1 MNINNFIKRKYIRLQ
16 GSRNILKLNYFIE
29 KYFRDKKLGNIGFN
43 FSDKPN
49 RQTIVQKIIEIKNIN
64 VSYGLNHVLKDVN
77 LSIDN
82 KDFYTFLGPSGCGKT
97 TLLRLIAG
105 FEKSQSGEVFIGGQE
120 VSSLNPWERDVGM
133 VFQNY
138 ALWPHMTVYKNIS
151 FGLEEKKINSKEIET
166 RVAEVLE
173 LVDLDG
179 LSKRYPYQLSG
190 GQQQRVAL
198 ARTLVVKP
206 KVLLLDEPLSNL
218 DAKLRV
224 QMRKELLELHHKLD
238 ITTIFVT
245 HDQEEANAMSTN
257 LAILNEGIVQQMGRP
272 VDLYNNPTNAFV
284 ANFLGTTNVI
294 EGEFQNSVFTSKNGM
309 VIKGIGADAKGTSVL
324 LRPQNL
330 YLENKN
336 NSLGLRG
343 LSLEEFEGTVE
354 NQEFLGNIVRY
365 VVNVKNHS
373 LVIDTLHEVDKKIY
387 YPKEKITMFLDSKKI
402 KFL

>member
-1 MNINNFIKRKYIRLQ
+1 MQ
-16 GSRNILKLNYFIE
+16 
-29 KYFRDKKLGNIGFN
+29 D
-43 FSDKPN
+43 P
-49 RQTIVQKIIEIKNIN
+49 IIQIKNIN
-64 VSYGLNHVLKDVN
+64 VSYGTNHVLKDVN
-77 LSIDN
+77 LTIHH

-105 FEKSQSGEVFIGGQE
+105 FEKSQSGELYIAGQE
-120 VSSLNPWERDVGM
+120 VSNSNPWERDVGM

-138 ALWPHMTVYKNIS
+138 ALWPHMTVYKNVS
-151 FGLEEKKINSKEIET
+151 FGLEEKKIPKDEIDQRVKEIL
-166 RVAEVLE
+166 A
-173 LVDLDG
+173 LVDLQD

-224 QMRKELLELHHKLD
+224 QMRKELLDLHNQLG

-257 LAILNEGIVQQMGRP
+257 LAIFNEGVVQQMGKP
-272 VDLYNNPTNAFV
+272 VDLYNNPANTFV
-284 ANFLGTTNVI
+284 ANFLGTTNVL
-294 EGEFQNSVFTSKNGM
+294 EGTIANTVFTSNQGL
-309 VIKGIGADAKGTSVL
+309 VIQGLASDAKGSSVL

-330 YLENKN
+330 YLEQKGNLQAF
-336 NSLGLRG
+336 SGI
-343 LSLEEFEGTVE
+343 VE
-354 NQEFLGNIVRY
+354 HQEFLGNIVRY
-365 VVNVKNHS
+365 IVNVNNHA
-373 LVIDTLHEVDKKIY
+373 LVVDTLHEIDKVIHAPKAEIQIY
-387 YPKEKITMFLDSKKI
+387 LDPAKI

>member
-1 MNINNFIKRKYIRLQ
+1 MQ
-16 GSRNILKLNYFIE
+16 
-29 KYFRDKKLGNIGFN
+29 D
-43 FSDKPN
+43 P
-49 RQTIVQKIIEIKNIN
+49 IIQIKNIN
-64 VSYGLNHVLKDVN
+64 VSYGTNHVLKDVN
-77 LSIDN
+77 LTIHN

-105 FEKSQSGEVFIGGQE
+105 FEKSQSGELYIAGQE
-120 VSSLNPWERDVGM
+120 VSNSNPWERDVGM

-138 ALWPHMTVYKNIS
+138 ALWPHMTVYKNVS
-151 FGLEEKKINSKEIET
+151 FGLEEKKIPKDEIDQRVKEIL
-166 RVAEVLE
+166 A
-173 LVDLDG
+173 LVDLQD

-224 QMRKELLELHHKLD
+224 QMRKELLDLHNQLG

-257 LAILNEGIVQQMGRP
+257 LAIFNEGVVQQMGKP
-272 VDLYNNPTNAFV
+272 VDLYNNPANTFV
-284 ANFLGTTNVI
+284 ANFLGTTNVL
-294 EGEFQNSVFTSKNGM
+294 EGTIANTVFTSNQGL
-309 VIKGIGADAKGTSVL
+309 VIQGLASDAKGSSVL

-330 YLENKN
+330 YLEQKDNLQAF
-336 NSLGLRG
+336 SGI
-343 LSLEEFEGTVE
+343 VE
-354 NQEFLGNIVRY
+354 HQEFLGNIVRY
-365 VVNVKNHS
+365 IVNVNNHA
-373 LVIDTLHEVDKKIY
+373 LVVDTLHEIDKAIHEPKAEIQIY
-387 YPKEKITMFLDSKKI
+387 LDPAKI

>member
-1 MNINNFIKRKYIRLQ
+1 MNEN
-16 GSRNILKLNYFIE
+16 
-29 KYFRDKKLGNIGFN
+29 
-43 FSDKPN
+43 
-49 RQTIVQKIIEIKNIN
+49 IIEIKNIN
-64 VSYGLNHVLKDVN
+64 VSYGSNHVLKDIN
-77 LSIDN
+77 LNIKN

-105 FEKSQSGEVFIGGQE
+105 FEKSQSGELFIGGKE
-120 VSSLNPWERDVGM
+120 ISDSNPWERDVGM

-151 FGLEEKKINSKEIET
+151 FGLEEKKIKTSEIQKK
-166 RVAEVLE
+166 VADVLD
-173 LVDLDG
+173 LVDLKD

-224 QMRKELLELHHKLD
+224 QMRKELLELHNKIN

-257 LAILNEGIVQQMGRP
+257 LAIFNEGVVQQVGKP
-272 VDLYNNPTNAFV
+272 VDLYNNPTNTFV

-294 EGEFQNSVFTSKNGM
+294 KGVLKDLTFISQKGLIIKN
-309 VIKGIGADAKGTSVL
+309 INKNAKGDSVL

-330 YLENKN
+330 YIENKN
-336 NSLGLRG
+336 
-343 LSLEEFEGTVE
+343 EKFEKFTGIVKS
-354 NQEFLGNIVRY
+354 QEFLGNIVRY
-365 VVNVKNHS
+365 IVNIKDH
-373 LVIDTLHEVDKKIY
+373 LLILDTLHEMDKKIY
-387 YPKEKITMFLDSKKI
+387 LLNEEITFYIDAEKI

>member
-1 MNINNFIKRKYIRLQ
+1 MNEN
-16 GSRNILKLNYFIE
+16 
-29 KYFRDKKLGNIGFN
+29 
-43 FSDKPN
+43 
-49 RQTIVQKIIEIKNIN
+49 IIEIKNIN
-64 VSYGLNHVLKDVN
+64 VSYGSNHVLKDIN
-77 LSIDN
+77 LNIKN

-105 FEKSQSGEVFIGGQE
+105 FEKSQSGELFIRGKE
-120 VSSLNPWERDVGM
+120 ISNSNPWERDVGM

-151 FGLEEKKINSKEIET
+151 FGLEEKKIKNSEIRK
-166 RVAEVLE
+166 RVEDVLD
-173 LVDLDG
+173 LVDLKD

-224 QMRKELLELHHKLD
+224 QMRKELLDLHNKID

-245 HDQEEANAMSTN
+245 HDQEEANAMSSN
-257 LAILNEGIVQQMGRP
+257 LAIFNEGIVQQVGKP
-272 VDLYNNPTNAFV
+272 VDLYNNPANSFV

-294 EGEFQNSVFTSKNGM
+294 EGEIKDLTFTSKKGLI
-309 VIKGIGADAKGTSVL
+309 IKNINKNAKGDSIL

-336 NSLGLRG
+336 
-343 LSLEEFEGTVE
+343 EKFEKFAGNVISK
-354 NQEFLGNIVRY
+354 EFLGNIVRY
-365 VVNVKNHS
+365 IVNIKDH
-373 LVIDTLHEVDKKIY
+373 LLILDTLHEADKKIY
-387 YPKEKITMFLDSKKI
+387 SSNEEITFYIDAEKI

>member
-1 MNINNFIKRKYIRLQ
+1 MQ
-16 GSRNILKLNYFIE
+16 
-29 KYFRDKKLGNIGFN
+29 D
-43 FSDKPN
+43 P
-49 RQTIVQKIIEIKNIN
+49 IIQIKNIN
-64 VSYGLNHVLKDVN
+64 VSYETNHVLKNVN
-77 LSIDN
+77 LTIHN

-105 FEKSQSGEVFIGGQE
+105 FEKSQSGELYIAGQE
-120 VSSLNPWERDVGM
+120 VSNSNPWERDVGM

-138 ALWPHMTVYKNIS
+138 ALWPHMTVYKNVS
-151 FGLEEKKINSKEIET
+151 FGLEEKKIPKDEIDQRVKEIL
-166 RVAEVLE
+166 A
-173 LVDLDG
+173 LVDLQD

-224 QMRKELLELHHKLD
+224 QMRKELLDLHNQLG

-257 LAILNEGIVQQMGRP
+257 LAIFNEGVVQQMGKP
-272 VDLYNNPTNAFV
+272 VDLYNNPANTFV
-284 ANFLGTTNVI
+284 ANFLGTTNVL
-294 EGEFQNSVFTSKNGM
+294 EGTIANTVFTSNQGL
-309 VIKGIGADAKGTSVL
+309 VIQGLANDAKGSSVL

-330 YLENKN
+330 YLEQKDNLQAF
-336 NSLGLRG
+336 SGI
-343 LSLEEFEGTVE
+343 VE
-354 NQEFLGNIVRY
+354 HQEFLGNIVRY
-365 VVNVKNHS
+365 IVNVNNHA
-373 LVIDTLHEVDKKIY
+373 LVVDTLHEIDKVIHAPKAEIQIY
-387 YPKEKITMFLDSKKI
+387 LDPAKI

>member
-1 MNINNFIKRKYIRLQ
+1 MNN
-16 GSRNILKLNYFIE
+16 
-29 KYFRDKKLGNIGFN
+29 
-43 FSDKPN
+43 
-49 RQTIVQKIIEIKNIN
+49 TIIEIKNIN
-64 VSYGLNHVLKDVN
+64 VSYGTNHVLKNIN
-77 LSIDN
+77 LNIKN

-105 FEKSQSGEVFIGGQE
+105 FEKSQTGELLIAGKE
-120 VSSLNPWERDVGM
+120 ISDLNPWERDVGM

-151 FGLEEKKINSKEIET
+151 FGLEEKKIKTTEIKK
-166 RVAEVLE
+166 RVEEVLD
-173 LVDLDG
+173 LVDLKD
-179 LSKRYPYQLSG
+179 LSKRYPFQLSG

-224 QMRKELLELHHKLD
+224 QMRKELLDLHNKLN

-257 LAILNEGIVQQMGRP
+257 LAIFNEGIVQQTGRP
-272 VDLYNNPTNAFV
+272 VDLYNNPANTFV

-294 EGEFQNSVFTSKNGM
+294 EGEFKNSIFTSKKGL
-309 VIKGIGADAKGTSVL
+309 VIKNINKDAEGSSIL

-330 YLENKN
+330 YLENN
-336 NSLGLRG
+336 NEKLEQFTGL
-343 LSLEEFEGTVE
+343 VI

-365 VVNVKNHS
+365 TLNIKNHL
-373 LVIDTLHEVDKKIY
+373 LVLDALHEIGKKIY
-387 YPKEKITMFLDSKKI
+387 SPNEEVTIFLDSKKI

>member
-1 MNINNFIKRKYIRLQ
+1 MNEN
-16 GSRNILKLNYFIE
+16 
-29 KYFRDKKLGNIGFN
+29 
-43 FSDKPN
+43 
-49 RQTIVQKIIEIKNIN
+49 IIEIKNIN
-64 VSYGLNHVLKDVN
+64 VSYGSNHVLKDIN
-77 LSIDN
+77 LNIKN

-105 FEKSQSGEVFIGGQE
+105 FEKSQSGELFIGGKE
-120 VSSLNPWERDVGM
+120 ISNSNPWERDVGM

-151 FGLEEKKINSKEIET
+151 FGLEEKKIKNSEIQK
-166 RVAEVLE
+166 RVENVLE
-173 LVDLDG
+173 LVDLKD

-224 QMRKELLELHHKLD
+224 QMRKELLDLHNKID

-245 HDQEEANAMSTN
+245 HDQEEANAMSSN
-257 LAILNEGIVQQMGRP
+257 LAIFNEGIVQQVGKP
-272 VDLYNNPTNAFV
+272 VDLYNNPANTFV

-294 EGEFQNSVFTSKNGM
+294 EGEIKDLIFTSKKGLI
-309 VIKGIGADAKGTSVL
+309 IKNIHKDAKGDSIL

-336 NSLGLRG
+336 
-343 LSLEEFEGTVE
+343 EKFEKFIGNVKS
-354 NQEFLGNIVRY
+354 QEFLGNIVRY
-365 VVNVKNHS
+365 IVNIKDH
-373 LVIDTLHEVDKKIY
+373 LLILDTLHEVDKKIY
-387 YPKEKITMFLDSKKI
+387 SSNEEITFYIDAEKI

>member
-1 MNINNFIKRKYIRLQ
+1 MNEN
-16 GSRNILKLNYFIE
+16 
-29 KYFRDKKLGNIGFN
+29 
-43 FSDKPN
+43 
-49 RQTIVQKIIEIKNIN
+49 IIEIKNIN
-64 VSYGLNHVLKDVN
+64 VSYGSNHVLKDIN
-77 LSIDN
+77 LNIKN

-105 FEKSQSGEVFIGGQE
+105 FEKSQSGELFIGGKE
-120 VSSLNPWERDVGM
+120 ISNSNPWERDVGM

-151 FGLEEKKINSKEIET
+151 FGLEEKKIKNSEIQK
-166 RVAEVLE
+166 RVENVLE
-173 LVDLDG
+173 LVDLKD

-224 QMRKELLELHHKLD
+224 QMRKELLDLHNKID

-245 HDQEEANAMSTN
+245 HDQEEANAMSSN
-257 LAILNEGIVQQMGRP
+257 LAIFIEGIVQQVGKP
-272 VDLYNNPTNAFV
+272 VDLYNNPANTFV

-294 EGEFQNSVFTSKNGM
+294 EGEIKDLIFTSKKGLI
-309 VIKGIGADAKGTSVL
+309 IKNIHKNAKGDSIL

-336 NSLGLRG
+336 
-343 LSLEEFEGTVE
+343 EKFEKFIGNVKS
-354 NQEFLGNIVRY
+354 QEFLGNIVRY
-365 VVNVKNHS
+365 IVNIKDH
-373 LVIDTLHEVDKKIY
+373 LLILDTLHEADKKIY
-387 YPKEKITMFLDSKKI
+387 SSNEEITFYLDAEKI

>member
-1 MNINNFIKRKYIRLQ
+1 M
-16 GSRNILKLNYFIE
+16 SE
-29 KYFRDKKLGNIGFN
+29 
-43 FSDKPN
+43 
-49 RQTIVQKIIEIKNIN
+49 TIIEIKNIN
-64 VSYGLNHVLKDVN
+64 VSYGSNHVLKEVSLN
-77 LSIDN
+77 IEN

-105 FEKSQSGEVFIGGQE
+105 FEKSSSGELFIDGKE

-151 FGLEEKKINSKEIET
+151 FGLEEKKIDKKEIKT
-166 RVAEVLE
+166 RVDEVLE
-173 LVDLDG
+173 LVDLKD
-179 LSKRYPYQLSG
+179 LSGRYPFQLSG

-224 QMRKELLELHHKLD
+224 QMRKELQDLHKKIG
-238 ITTIFVT
+238 ITSIFVT
-245 HDQEEANAMSTN
+245 HDQEEANSMSTN
-257 LAILNEGIVQQMGRP
+257 LAILNEGVVQQVGKP
-272 VDLYNNPTNAFV
+272 VDLYNNPENIFV

-294 EGEFQNSVFTSKNGM
+294 DGTFKNNNFTSSEGLEIKN
-309 VIKGIGADAKGTSVL
+309 IIDDKKGTNIL

-330 YLENKN
+330 YLHGDN
-336 NSLGLRG
+336 NDFQN
-343 LSLEEFEGTVE
+343 FEGIVV

-365 VVNVKNHS
+365 TVNVKNHLLTVDS
-373 LVIDTLHEVDKKIY
+373 LHEVNKKIY
-387 YPKEKITMFLDSKKI
+387 SLNEKIKIYLDPSKI
-402 KFL
+402 KIL